1 MMMEAI
7 YSGNFRPSETCVD
20 DIPGSWELGKEVGEL
35 RDELKQRLDM
45 EDYLLVDQLTEKL
58 FEQHSLECQ
67 SHFCSGFAAGLLLV
81 QEAQPLGEKL
91 TIPQ

>member
-20 DIPGSWELGKEVGEL
+20 DIPGSWHLGKEIGEL
-35 RDELKQRLDM
+35 RDELKQRLDT

-81 QEAQPLGEKL
+81 QEAHSFGEKL
-91 TIPQ
+91 SIPH

>member
-1 MMMEAI
+1 M
-7 YSGNFRPSETCVD
+7 D
-20 DIPGSWELGKEVGEL
+20 
-35 RDELKQRLDM
+35 
-45 EDYLLVDQLTEKL
+45 DYLLVDQLTEKL

-81 QEAQPLGEKL
+81 QEAQSLGEKL

>member
-1 MMMEAI
+1 MMIEAI

-20 DIPGSWELGKEVGEL
+20 DIPGSWYLGKEIGEL

-45 EDYLLVDQLTEKL
+45 DDYLLVDQLTEKL

-81 QEAQPLGEKL
+81 QEAHSLGEKL
-91 TIPQ
+91 SILQ